1 MEESLCSWAHIGV
14 FGPQHE
20 ASGRAALQRG
30 RVFSGLRMSLG
41 AGRAHQALEFANLY
55 PRGPF
60 PSGRLGGGRG
70 CGCSCPPSTLPGPC
84 GQSGFVEVQAA
95 ATRAARPPSG
105 PRPRGPLTQGPS
117 TQVHC
122 LLTHPTRTRGPR
134 PLTRRGPAL
143 ARGEPGPLIRPV
155 RVTRDRAA
163 LMTGCPRVCL
173 RVCAAAAAA
182 AGSPRAPW
190 APPRTNQHLR
200 IALPRLAPT
209 APWF

>member
-1 MEESLCSWAHIGV
+1 MAEAVAAAARRPLCRDPVASQVSWKYKLRPHGQH
-14 FGPQHE
+14 GPHP
-20 ASGRAALQRG
+20 GRG
-30 RVFSGLRMSLG
+30 REARSPRARG
-41 AGRAHQALEFANLY
+41 ARAE
-55 PRGPF
+55 
-60 PSGRLGGGRG
+60 RLA
-70 CGCSCPPSTLPGPC
+70 PG
-84 GQSGFVEVQAA
+84 
-95 ATRAARPPSG
+95 
-105 PRPRGPLTQGPS
+105 

-122 LLTHPTRTRGPR
+122 LLTHPTRARGPR
-134 PLTRRGPAL
+134 PLTRWGPAL
-143 ARGEPGPLIRPV
+143 ALGEPGPLIGPV
-155 RVTRDRAA
+155 RVTRDWAA